1 MATATILRDRDAV
14 RLIVSEVATGVD
26 RAVEHWMARVDQALT
41 DTSLTSLG
49 RLYAVKEI
57 VQDYKNITG
66 KEQLRTHEHQGKV
79 DEY

>member
-1 MATATILRDRDAV
+1 MATATIFRDRDAV
-14 RLIVSEVATGVD
+14 QLIVSEIATGVD
-26 RAVEHWMARVDQALT
+26 RAVEHWMSRVDQALT

-57 VQDYKNITG
+57 VQDYKTITG
-66 KEQLRTHEHQGKV
+66 KEQLRVHERPGIV